1 VLISDFLKGLLLAGE
16 LSYLGLELLDFLMAS
31 KKLGRIVL
39 ILEFQLLAEFD
50 KVGFVCALGQAEGR
64 KRFEVPLQGL
74 DRRLVGFQ
82 LLPLLLYDL
91 AELPQHRLVLDLW
104 EDHIL
109 LLGSIPEKEF
119 VSSDAQVRHQGRMIV
134 GFQF

>member
-1 VLISDFLKGLLLAGE
+1 MLITDFLKGLLLAGE
-16 LSYLGLELLDFLMAS
+16 LCDLGLELLDFLVAS
-31 KKLGRIVL
+31 KKLGSIVL
-39 ILEFQLLAEFD
+39 ILKFQLLAEFD
-50 KVGFVCALGQAEGR
+50 KVCFVCALGETEGR
-64 KRFEVPLQGL
+64 KGFKVPLQGL

-91 AELPQHRLVLDLW
+91 AELPEHSIVLDLW

-109 LLGSIPEKEF
+109 LLASIPEKEF
-119 VSSDAQVRHQGRMIV
+119 VGGDAQVRHQRRMIV

>member
-1 VLISDFLKGLLLAGE
+1 
-16 LSYLGLELLDFLMAS
+16 MAS
-31 KKLGRIVL
+31 KKLDRIVL
-39 ILEFQLLAEFD
+39 ILKFQLLAEFD
-50 KVGFVCALGQAEGR
+50 KVGFVCPLSKTQGR

-74 DRRLVGFQ
+74 DRRLVSFQ

-91 AELPQHRLVLDLW
+91 SELPQHRLVLDLW

-109 LLGSIPEKEF
+109 LLASIPEKEF
-119 VSSDAQVRHQGRMIV
+119 VSGDAQVRHQCRMIV